1 MSAVGTLFRLQQL
14 DTERDRLRARIKA
27 IDGLLAGPAELR
39 TTTAALQAAEK
50 AVRMASA
57 AASTIKDEHTA
68 LDNKRAASEQRLYSG
83 SVKIPKELQD
93 LQREIESLAER
104 TRLLEERQLTG
115 MLEEEAAEAAR
126 AAAGAAQAQCAAAWQ
141 LAAAALRTE
150 REACDARLSAVAAE
164 RTLLTPQVSPIH
176 LTLYEQ
182 VRTAKNGV
190 AITRMLEGSCGAC
203 GIAPSAARIQEAR
216 NNPDPVKCGNC
227 GRILYAA

>member
-1 MSAVGTLFRLQQL
+1 MSAVATLFRLQQF

-39 TTTAALQAAEK
+39 TTSEALQAAER
-50 AVRMASA
+50 AVRLASA
-57 AASTIKDEHTA
+57 AASTMKDEHTA
-68 LDNKRAASEQRLYSG
+68 LDNKRAASEQRLYNG

-93 LQREIESLAER
+93 LQREIDSLAER

-126 AAAGAAQAQCAAAWQ
+126 AAAADAQAQCAAAWQ
-141 LAAAALRTE
+141 LQAAALRTE
-150 REACDARLSAVAAE
+150 REECDARISAIATE
-164 RTLLTPQVSPIH
+164 RTLLTTQVSPIH

-190 AITRMLEGSCGAC
+190 AITRILAGSCGAC
-203 GIAPSAARIQEAR
+203 GIAPSTARIQEAR

>member
-14 DTERDRLRARIKA
+14 DTERDRLRVRVKA
-27 IDGLLAGPAELR
+27 IDGLLAGPVELR

-50 AVRMASA
+50 AVRLASA
-57 AASTIKDEHTA
+57 AASTITDEHTA
-68 LDNKRAASEQRLYSG
+68 LDTKRAASEQRLYSG

-93 LQREIESLAER
+93 LQREIDSLAER
-104 TRLLEERQLTG
+104 TRLLEERQLTA
-115 MLEEEAAEAAR
+115 MLEEEAAETAR
-126 AAAGAAQAQCAAAWQ
+126 AAAADAQAQCAAAWQ

-150 REACDARLSAVAAE
+150 REQSDARISTIATE
-164 RTLLTPQVSPIH
+164 RTMLTPQVPAIH

-182 VRTAKNGV
+182 VRAAKNGV